1 MNSFG
6 VVLILLAVTAYSQTT
21 LPLSRTAGADP
32 GPGIPACSEDKGWFS
47 LFDGTSESVVKYWFN
62 PSGQNHGSNSR
73 WWITNNVLYSD
84 QSADRTGGCIF
95 TKKQYKNVEFK
106 TLTKPYFGNDAG
118 IFLRSNSA
126 GRSYQVVIDFV
137 AGSTKAI
144 GGIWGEA
151 RSSGQDINYK
161 PFGFNSATSITLR
174 SEWYSNGQNGRP
186 LLTAADW
193 NGKIWKDRDF
203 NWVGA
208 KIYNGDVP
216 FIDTWINEDYQ
227 MVHYEDP
234 ASKARNEVQNGH
246 IALQVHTGS
255 GNWSINNPNQYKAML
270 VREVNADGTP
280 LAAYPEWDQACAS
293 SAAPGERAAAKKPTL
308 RWKLVE
314 GNAIRLE
321 GESPQPYTLTVSD
334 MNGKVVHHR
343 QGGTGSYSHVVSAPE
358 AGISLVSIHVG
369 TYSHSYRIFQAA
381 R

>member
-1 MNSFG
+1 MRVFAI
-6 VVLILLAVTAYSQTT
+6 VAMLLAATVYAQTT

-32 GPGIPACSEDKGWFS
+32 GPGIPACDEGKGWYS
-47 LFDGTSESVVKYWFN
+47 LFDGTSESMVKYWFN

-193 NGKIWKDRDF
+193 NGKIWKDKDY
-203 NWVGA
+203 NWVKA

-234 ASKARNEVQNGH
+234 AGKARNENQNGH
-246 IALQVHTGS
+246 IALQIHTGS
-255 GNWSINNPNQYKAML
+255 GSWSINNPNLYKAML
-270 VREVNADGTP
+270 VRELNADGTP

-293 SAAPGERAAAKKPTL
+293 SVDPAGKARASAPTL
-308 RWKLVE
+308 RWSLADGQSV
-314 GNAIRLE
+314 RLE
-321 GESPQPYTLTVSD
+321 GVSPEPYSLTLAD
-334 MNGKVVHHR
+334 MNGKVVYRTRGDAGAFAHAVR
-343 QGGTGSYSHVVSAPE
+343 LPRAGVSLAILD
-358 AGISLVSIHVG
+358 AGNHSQ
-369 TYSHSYRIFQAA
+369 SYRIFQAA